1 MRARISAFG
10 RLCNWKLPAAFGDPR
25 IFQILCLGI
34 LLAAGAWL
42 RDFSLSG
49 AQIILSFAAAIAA
62 QYLSFPM
69 RPDAARS
76 YRSAIITALS
86 LTLLLRA
93 DNLWVHPAA
102 ASVAILSKSVLC
114 FRGKHFFNPATF
126 GVMFAMILLPGAWIS
141 PGQWGQDVALAGWM
155 IALGAFV
162 ATRAR
167 RADISWSFLAF
178 YVGGLAL
185 RIAYLG
191 QRWAVLDH
199 QLMNGALLLFAFFMI
214 SDPMTSPNHPRA
226 RAFHAAI
233 VAAIAFTW
241 QFGFYAHNGMLWT
254 LFLAAPMVPMWDLVL
269 PAPRFQWK
277 QTVVPRIDE
286 RCADQDSTGR
296 SRTAPTNRAAVP
308 SQKGT
313 SAGRRFNL
321 GQPGLSADRIES

>member
-1 MRARISAFG
+1 MRARFLSFSH
-10 RLCNWKLPAAFGDPR
+10 LYSWKLPSSFSDPR
-25 IFQILCLGI
+25 IFQILFLGI

-42 RDFSLSG
+42 RDFSLSS
-49 AQIILSFAAAIAA
+49 AQIILTFAAAIAA
-62 QYLSFPM
+62 QHLSFGM
-69 RPDAARS
+69 RSDAPRS
-76 YRSAIITALS
+76 YRSAVITGLS

-102 ASVAILSKSVLC
+102 ACAAILSKSLIRP
-114 FRGKHFFNPATF
+114 RGKHLFNPATF

-178 YVGGLAL
+178 YVGAL
-185 RIAYLG
+185 LLRVMYLG
-191 QRWAVLDH
+191 QRSAVLQH

-226 RAFHAAI
+226 RALHAAL

-241 QFGFYAHNGMLWT
+241 QFGFYAHNGMLWA
-254 LFLAAPMVPMWDLVL
+254 LFLAAPMVPMWDAIW
-269 PAPRFQWK
+269 PAQKYEWNQAGGK
-277 QTVVPRIDE
+277 HEQAED
-286 RCADQDSTGR
+286 DTGAR
-296 SRTAPTNRAAVP
+296 DAGHVRDRAA
-308 SQKGT
+308 
-313 SAGRRFNL
+313 A
-321 GQPGLSADRIES
+321 